1 MKIFCKKS
9 GAKAMKMPMIFQ
21 FRKPMN
27 RRILVA
33 DDESSIREAS
43 SKVLRAKESDAM
55 TPNPANKPNPAQT
68 LTRDAPSPVSTTEP
82 MKKRILIVD
91 DDLQIRESLRKL
103 LRAEGYDVV
112 LATSGQEGFD
122 KFDQENTDLL
132 LLDINLPGCSGWDV
146 FGTITSLNPFLPII
160 IITGRNNQRELA
172 AEAGV
177 GALMEKPLDVPVLLQ
192 TITGLLAE
200 SAEKRLRRLVGLDG
214 QVRYAPPRP
223 C

>member
-1 MKIFCKKS
+1 
-9 GAKAMKMPMIFQ
+9 
-21 FRKPMN
+21 
-27 RRILVA
+27 
-33 DDESSIREAS
+33 
-43 SKVLRAKESDAM
+43 
-55 TPNPANKPNPAQT
+55 
-68 LTRDAPSPVSTTEP
+68 

-103 LRAEGYDVV
+103 LRAEGYEVV

-132 LLDINLPGCSGWDV
+132 LLDLNLPGCSGWDV

-160 IITGRNNQRELA
+160 IITGRDNQRELA
-172 AEAGV
+172 AGAGV